1 MSLRSNTRDSIN
13 SCKIWLCYMKNK
25 SKVKP
30 QKYQW
35 LKLNMLRLFKLKL
48 SIRRK
53 WWPKKEHLRL
63 KFRTKTKK
71 SRPLTLGSKRW
82 QVSTRDKSQNWR
94 KRSKIFAMI
103 IKNGFRD
110 KTSKLNNGTMNALKQ
125 RRKST
130 NLIFKSKMLKAK
142 ISNKKNL
149 TKQNS
154 QKRTW
159 KFHHLKVI
167 WKSIEVK
174 SASFNQRCKLK
185 SKILKRRTWTP
196 KL

>member
-1 MSLRSNTRDSIN
+1 MNLRSSTKDNIN
-13 SCKIWLCYMKNK
+13 NCKIWLCCMKNK
-25 SKVKP
+25 SKIKP

-35 LKLNMLRLFKLKL
+35 LKSSMLQPSKQKL
-48 SIRRK
+48 SILRK
-53 WWPKKEHLRL
+53 WWLKKEHLRL
-63 KFRTKTKK
+63 KFRIKTRKLK
-71 SRPLTLGSKRW
+71 PLTSGSKRW
-82 QVSTRDKSQNWR
+82 QVSTRDKLQNWR
-94 KRSKIFAMI
+94 KRSKIFVTI

-110 KTSKLNNGTMNALKQ
+110 KTSKLNNGMMNVLKQ

-130 NLIFKSKMLKAK
+130 NLTSKSKMLKAK

-167 WKSIEVK
+167 CKSIEEK
-174 SASFNQRCKLK
+174 FASFNQRCKLK
-185 SKILKRRTWTP
+185 LKTLKKLTWTP